1 MGCADEASPDAVA
14 DPGPPASAPPAP
26 GSAPPAGPDTAA
38 PPAPASGPDV
48 APPATGDSAC
58 ASGRARSIS
67 QFGITWTFSEEREC
81 GTYVNGD
88 YWVLGPIT
96 LTAIAPAPS
105 DGRHGTV
112 INPKVGSDQGFDKD
126 LKSGIYENKYVPALN
141 VGKTLPLVVAKDS
154 SVVSSITADAWTE
167 FHTIQSIAILTVVA
181 EKPQAYSFR
190 PPYVGDGSRKSAF
203 RYADVNHGKLGRLSR
218 ATVAAQLPSL
228 AEATAM
234 FTRPWYEQNITWTG
248 RYMHLTYQAGPGG
261 SGYGRNLALRTGDA
275 ALLLNLDFTSD
286 DERDLLIG
294 FVQYGLDIA
303 GIVQNG
309 GEWFADGGHN
319 PGRLAPAM
327 VAAHVLGDAG
337 LAAMVKGSAMKF
349 QEFQQ
354 TFSVSQADV
363 NITNRQATNG
373 GNIEGYTAAEHWDA
387 RVGHPA
393 PVRAATRQQ
402 THERKNRRG
411 IPRRGWQH
419 VHRRGH
425 GRQGHGGSGAHRLGA
440 LVWLRRPSSGLRAR
454 SEGQRLQLQPHAG
467 VPPGLLGRVP
477 LTSTPSAL
485 APGRVELVAPEPGAA
500 RQDLGGNTS
509 VNDRGPWA
517 YSTVFLPWAP
527 AL

>member
-1 MGCADEASPDAVA
+1 MKRHNLVFAVLFGATAAISAVGCADEASPDAVA

-96 LTAIAPAPS
+96 LTATAPAPS

-286 DERDLLIG
+286 DKRDLLIG

-373 GNIEGYTAAEHWDA
+373 GNIEGYTAADIGMPEW
-387 RVGHPA
+387 
-393 PVRAATRQQ
+393 
-402 THERKNRRG
+402 G
-411 IPRRGWQH
+411 IRHLYEP
-419 VHRRGH
+419 
-425 GRQGHGGSGAHRLGA
+425 
-440 LVWLRRPSSGLRAR
+440 
-454 SEGQRLQLQPHAG
+454 QRDNKLMNAK
-467 VPPGLLGRVP
+467 
-477 LTSTPSAL
+477 T
-485 APGRVELVAPEPGAA
+485 GAA
-500 RQDLGGNTS
+500 YRDVAGSTFTAVAMAAKAMGARALIDWEPLFGY
-509 VNDRGPWA
+509 VDRHLAYERGPKGSDFSYNPTPAFHQAFWA
-517 YSTVFLPWAP
+517 AYR
-527 AL
+527 